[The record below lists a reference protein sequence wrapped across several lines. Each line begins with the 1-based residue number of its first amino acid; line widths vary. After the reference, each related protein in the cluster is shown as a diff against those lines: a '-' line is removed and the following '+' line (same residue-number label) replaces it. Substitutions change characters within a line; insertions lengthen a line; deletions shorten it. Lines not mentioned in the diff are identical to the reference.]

1 MGLFDKIKKAFS
13 SKENTNVE
21 KYEEGLTK
29 TRDNFVNKLNLLGIK
44 YTKISDEFYDE
55 LEEILHIFLH

>member
-29 TRDNFVNKLNLLGIK
+29 IYLVLN
-44 YTKISDEFYDE
+44 
-55 LEEILHIFLH
+55 ILK